1 VRFKQIS
8 LEEAF
13 TAIFRTDALMDT
25 LTAMARGTISLQQGE
40 SRLASFKVRLVA
52 QVPSAAVFA
61 SHWVFVG
68 GGAASLGSEM
78 RPGLRHGS
86 SKGASCGRH

>member
-40 SRLASFKVRLVA
+40 SRLASFKVRLGCLWEVVQ
-52 QVPSAAVFA
+52 QVLV
-61 SHWVFVG
+61 
-68 GGAASLGSEM
+68 L
-78 RPGLRHGS
+78 
-86 SKGASCGRH
+86 K